1 MTATQAR
8 SDTDPIG
15 FGLAL
20 NEALADA
27 LERDP
32 KVLVFGEDVVD
43 NPHGG
48 VFGVTN
54 GLSTKY
60 GNRVRSTPI
69 SEQAI
74 LGAGIGAAIAGM
86 RPVAEI
92 MLFNFMTVA
101 MDMLTNHAAKLRYMS
116 GGQTGV
122 PLTVRTAA
130 GAGKGFGAQHSEMLE
145 SWLTHIPGL
154 KVVVPSTPADAKGL
168 LTACIFDDD
177 PCVVIEQ
184 HHLYFSSKGEVP
196 VGHHVVPLGKADIK
210 RPGSDVTVVTYGRQ
224 VHDALL
230 AAAVLAE
237 EGVSVEV
244 LDLRSLTPLDY
255 RAVLDSVART
265 RRVVVAH
272 EAVRRGGLGA
282 EIAAMI
288 NEELFGE
295 LDAPVIRVGAPFVP
309 IPYAANLES
318 LYLPGPAEI
327 EKGIRTATT
336 DRKNSR

>member
-1 MTATQAR
+1 MTALQVRDAQA
-8 SDTDPIG
+8 PIT
-15 FGLAL
+15 FNAAL
-20 NEALADA
+20 NEALAEA

-32 KVLVFGEDVVD
+32 TVLVFGEDVVD

-60 GNRVRSTPI
+60 GDRVRSTPI
-69 SEQAI
+69 AEQAI
-74 LGAGIGAAIAGM
+74 LGAAIGSALAGM

-145 SWLTHIPGL
+145 AWLTHIPGL
-154 KVVVPSTPADAKGL
+154 KVVIPSTPADAKGL
-168 LTACIFDDD
+168 LTASIFDDD

-196 VGHHVVPLGKADIK
+196 VGHHTVPLGKADIK
-210 RPGSDVTVVTYGRQ
+210 RPGGDVTVVTYGRQ
-224 VHDALL
+224 VHDALNVANAL
-230 AAAVLAE
+230 AGE
-237 EGVSVEV
+237 IDVEV
-244 LDLRSLTPLDY
+244 LDLRSLSPIDD
-255 RAVLDSVART
+255 RAVLDSVAKT
-265 RRVVVAH
+265 RRVVIAH

-282 EIAAMI
+282 EIAATI

-295 LDAPVIRVGAPFVP
+295 LAAPVARVGAPFTP
-309 IPYAANLES
+309 IPYAAGLEA
-318 LYLPGPAEI
+318 LYLPGRSEI
-327 EKGIRTATT
+327 EQAVRAVAGDTRGT
-336 DRKNSR
+336 R